1 MSILK
6 KVLSAMEI
14 YFSVN
19 NGKSILKIPY
29 VPPEISF
36 NSPLDFE
43 TFEKHSGEYL
53 MLTGEQGQRSLT
65 IESFFPMISYS
76 WLSSVTL
83 APACLDFF
91 NSNRKE
97 TFRIVVVSTSINLNM
112 LCKIT
117 NFTYKKQQNGNIKYT
132 LEILEYKDPKGSGY
146 V

>member
-1 MSILK
+1 MGIVK

-14 YFSVN
+14 YFSVD
-19 NGKSILKIPY
+19 NGKSILKLPY

-65 IESFFPMISYS
+65 IESFFPMTPYS
-76 WLSSVTL
+76 WLPSITL
-83 APACLDFF
+83 APVCLDFF
-91 NSNRKE
+91 NSNRNK
-97 TFRIVVVSTSINLNM
+97 TFRIVVISSSINLNM

-117 NFTYKKQQNGNIKYT
+117 NFTHKKQQNGNVKYT
-132 LEILEYKDPKGSGY
+132 LEILEYINPRGNKY